1 MQRPPPPTNRSD
13 RPLLFTT
20 QANSSQS
27 SSGNSSVDSTSSS
40 YLSSSYNSTEY
51 SYTNSSRMSA
61 APTELDYDSMD
72 DWAPIQFNY
81 LFFDST
87 VPNGPGTFV
96 NLDSIPSPPPSTHSI
111 SLSEWISGFST
122 ESRPT
127 TPIQDN
133 DEEPEDTGAGIGM

>member
-1 MQRPPPPTNRSD
+1 MQRPPPPTDRSN

-27 SSGNSSVDSTSSS
+27 SSPNSSIDSSSTSYQSS
-40 YLSSSYNSTEY
+40 TIYSS
-51 SYTNSSRMSA
+51 TNSSRLSS

-72 DWAPIQFNY
+72 DWTPY

-96 NLDSIPSPPPSTHSI
+96 NLDSIPSPPPSPHSI

-122 ESRPT
+122 ESRPI